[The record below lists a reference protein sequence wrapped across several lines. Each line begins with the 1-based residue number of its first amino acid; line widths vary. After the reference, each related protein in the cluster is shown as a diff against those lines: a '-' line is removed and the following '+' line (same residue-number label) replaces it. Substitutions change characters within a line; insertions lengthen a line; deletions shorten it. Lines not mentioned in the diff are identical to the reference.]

1 MKKDKLIDEALKNIR
16 KDRKRTEDLLIEL
29 QGEINSGETSHAN
42 AGSVAAKYVETLQ
55 RSNEQLVKI
64 IAQLKKGKT
73 EDLSFS
79 DGERDSIFEIIQ
91 ESA

>member
-1 MKKDKLIDEALKNIR
+1 MQKDKLIDEALKNIR
-16 KDRKRTEDLLIEL
+16 KDRKRTEDLLVEL
-29 QGEINSGETSHAN
+29 QGEINSGETSHAS
-42 AGSVAAKYVETLQ
+42 AGGIAAKYVETLQ

-64 IAQLKKGKT
+64 IAQLKKGKA
-73 EDLSFS
+73 EDPSFS

>member
-64 IAQLKKGKT
+64 IAQLKKDKA